1 MNTTQDPIELMEA
14 WHANECLGML
24 DRLMLGVPPEGGHVN
39 KETMERML
47 STAFLTGAIC
57 QQDRPLL
64 PDSATDQEEIIPR
77 EWDEPNPRP
86 ALSERPT
93 PRTDSEIEGTWWED
107 GNPCTVPAD
116 FARTLE
122 RELAEMTELKKHYEE
137 QEESLQMENAHLEK
151 SWRQDEVALYGSFQL
166 LKENGIAPGTKEMID
181 AYNRFCGTYDEIYR
195 QRNMLADALRNLRN
209 GALKYKM
216 CPDDLEIEDAELAL
230 KAVANGERKADAPA
244 DGKPDGQEENR

>member
-1 MNTTQDPIELMEA
+1 
-14 WHANECLGML
+14 
-24 DRLMLGVPPEGGHVN
+24 MLGVPPEGGHVN
-39 KETMERML
+39 KETMERLL

-181 AYNRFCGTYDEIYR
+181 AYNRFTSASESQAARI
-195 QRNMLADALRNLRN
+195 A
-209 GALKYKM
+209 
-216 CPDDLEIEDAELAL
+216 DLEAQLSKCHKAL
-230 KAVANGERKADAPA
+230 TVCDGAMMGKVKPSSAAFKLIREIMYPESTWIVDESA
-244 DGKPDGQEENR
+244 DGKPDGQEENAATHTPGANEKPLK